1 MVSVHHVYLSS
12 IYLSIFDGG
21 DGGGGDGSVVVV
33 MVVWWW

>member
-1 MVSVHHVYLSS
+1 VVSVFHVYISS